1 MFWFCAVLLLC
12 RFVAS
17 DDRIFVGYT
26 AAIPLMSGEA
36 FFSDPTITQIE
47 RPDGRIAIRRFEAE
61 IVDSSYEPVPLSEAY
76 FHHGVV
82 YTERFLGPCPAARS
96 VKVLDTLGT
105 FYFSGGAESR
115 SIGNEVHKP
124 YGWIFQDETFHGN
137 FHVIRSSMVEDVKSC
152 IECHCWDGD
161 EIGGGVECCGHGSR
175 CRMDLT
181 QPNVNETKEYH
192 IKYSFHYS
200 PVDDENTT
208 LDGDEVIPVDMFYF
222 DSTDCELEF
231 NVPKCQELWPASD
244 QCLYVSTSNYTLD
257 DDYEVAM
264 AFPHLHIGGLEIEI
278 NVIDLEGTE
287 RNLCRSA
294 AIYGTEEGVPGNEK
308 GYLVDFNGCW
318 FTETDPYLVYSGE
331 TVVVTS
337 VYENSVEH
345 DGVMGFYLLAMRRL

>member
-1 MFWFCAVLLLC
+1 MFWVCVLLMLC
-12 RFVAS
+12 KCATS

-26 AAIPLMSGEA
+26 SPMSLMSGEV
-36 FFSDPTITQIE
+36 FFSNPILTQMD
-47 RPDGRIAIRRFEAE
+47 RPEGRIAIRRFSAE
-61 IVDSSYEPVPLSEAY
+61 IVDSDYELVPLSEAY
-76 FHHGVV
+76 FHHVAV
-82 YTERFLGPCPAARS
+82 YTERLLGPCA

-115 SIGNEVHKP
+115 AIGNEVHKP
-124 YGWIFQDETFHGN
+124 YGWIFQDETFHGI

-161 EIGGGVECCGHGSR
+161 EIGGGVECCGHGTR

-181 QPNVNETKEYH
+181 QPYVNDTKDYYV
-192 IKYSFHYS
+192 KYTFHYS

-231 NVPKCQELWPASD
+231 NVPKCQELWPASE
-244 QCLYVSTSNYTLD
+244 QCRYILTNNYTLEG
-257 DDYEVAM
+257 DYEVAM
-264 AFPHLHIGGLEIEI
+264 AWPHLHIGGLEIEV
-278 NVIDLEGTE
+278 NVIDLEGAV
-287 RNLCRSA
+287 RNLCRSV
-294 AIYGTEEGVPGNEK
+294 AIYGTEEGIPGDEK

-318 FTETDPYLVYSGE
+318 FTETDPYLVYTGE

-345 DGVMGFYLLAMRRL
+345 DGVMGFYMLAMTRL